1 MTEKGTGTIL
11 AAHRMSIPIV
21 VVPNPSLLDNHQV
34 ELAEALAA
42 SGQVIYGRL
51 E

>member
-1 MTEKGTGTIL
+1 MTEKGTGSIL
-11 AAHRMSIPIV
+11 AARRMSIPIV
-21 VVPNPSLLDNHQV
+21 VVPNSSLLNNHQV

-42 SGQVIYGRL
+42 QGQVIYGCL